1 MRLVAAAELTHNPA
15 PTATLRCLTSHAPNS
30 ACRRLLCSRRAL
42 REGPRWK
49 SSRRLRRAGDRAP
62 SGQGLRSARLLSP
75 QRTLG
80 LTSLVSLVVANM
92 IGAGVFTTS
101 GFALADLGSADR
113 VMAAWVVGGLIALC
127 GAISYGGLVRH
138 MTESGGEYLFL
149 SRIVHPVAGFIAGWV
164 SLLAGFT
171 GAIAFAALAFETYL
185 MPERPAWLPGGAIAI
200 TVVVASAGLHAIRV
214 GAGAVAQ
221 NIVVGLKLLMIL
233 AFLAFVVISGATPAE
248 SPAAREIAPFSP
260 SAFAG
265 SLVWISLSYS
275 GFNAAVYVAGEARN
289 AAVNTPRALWLGTVL
304 VMALYLALNA
314 VFVYLPPYE
323 TVAGREDVAAAA
335 AFAIG
340 GDFLSLSIR
349 LVIALA
355 LVTSVISMVMAGPR
369 VYAQMA
375 ADGVFPHLFRFEHG
389 APRAAV
395 ALQAGLAIIV
405 ILAADLKTLL
415 SYLGFTLSLS
425 AALSVASLFFLAR
438 RQRADFNP
446 PWGYPVVPAVYILA
460 TLALAVLAGTR
471 TPAQFTAATVTI
483 ASGSLV
489 YYLLQ
494 RLRRR

>member
-1 MRLVAAAELTHNPA
+1 M
-15 PTATLRCLTSHAPNS
+15 
-30 ACRRLLCSRRAL
+30 
-42 REGPRWK
+42 
-49 SSRRLRRAGDRAP
+49 
-62 SGQGLRSARLLSP
+62 
-75 QRTLG
+75 G

-113 VMAAWVVGGLIALC
+113 VMAAWVAGGLIALC

-149 SRIVHPVAGFIAGWV
+149 SRIMHPAAGFIAGWV

-185 MPERPAWLPGGAIAI
+185 GPARPAWLPAGTLAI
-200 TVVVASAGLHAIRV
+200 TVVVAAAVLHGIQV
-214 GAGAVAQ
+214 GAGAVMQ
-221 NIVVGLKLLMIL
+221 NIVVGLKVLLIA
-233 AFLAFVVISGATPAE
+233 AFLAVVVVGGAA
-248 SPAAREIAPFSP
+248 PAAAVGRPELAPFSLP
-260 SAFAG
+260 AFAG

-289 AAVNTPRALWLGTVL
+289 AAVNTPRALWLGTLL
-304 VMALYLALNA
+304 VMGLYLALNA

-323 TVAGREDVAAAA
+323 AVAGREDVAAAA

-340 GDFLSLSIR
+340 GEALSLGIR
-349 LVIALA
+349 ALIALA
-355 LVTSVISMVMAGPR
+355 LVTSVISMIMAGPR

-375 ADGVFPHLFRFEHG
+375 ADGVFPRLFRFEGG

-395 ALQAGLAIIV
+395 ALQAGLAILV

-425 AALSVASLFFLAR
+425 SALTVASLFFLAR
-438 RQRADFNP
+438 RGHEDFRP
-446 PWGYPVVPAVYILA
+446 GWGYPVVPAVYIFV
-460 TLALAVLAGTR
+460 TLVLAMIAAAR
-471 TPAQFTAATVTI
+471 APAQFTAALVTI

-494 RLRRR
+494 YSRRR